1 MGHYISGQGL
11 EPIPEK
17 LQSLQE
23 MPPPTDLTETRKFLG
38 FVGYYRKFIPKYS
51 DIARPLTNLTRKDI
65 PFEWS
70 KACQAAFEMLKEYL
84 LKEPILKY
92 PKPDQPYI
100 LYTDA
105 SKYAWAGVLTQAY
118 VYKEEGRE
126 FSIHHPITYVSGLF
140 KGPQLNWAALTKEAY
155 AIYMVARKLD
165 YYLREAET
173 TIRSDH
179 LPLKSFLL
187 KNTKNDKV
195 NNWGVELASKYTL
208 NFEYVKGVKN
218 TLADTMSRLVTLDP
232 DIKLV
237 KEPEGY
243 QFGKQIGLND
253 DVAETE
259 VRLISLAPVAP
270 VSKSGKPVDP
280 IPDKDILQ
288 WGVSPEEIRYLT
300 QLLSELAAW
309 DPVNN
314 TTQRKKRFIPLFAS
328 IGAAIGSIV
337 NAGQIKK
344 IKKNIAILQEATI
357 LQDQQIMELARY
369 ADLTAAHVR
378 LHDTQIYRLQYGLLI
393 VEDGLREMIDVS
405 NFQIY
410 TSYHVSIA
418 LTILSRLQT
427 GSVSIENNIDKIFEY
442 LRIMSNRKATSA
454 VIPPVALRRLLLR
467 IEDRMRANPRL
478 RLPYDPRAGEIWKY
492 YGVTKVTPIVMDKML
507 VILMTIPVLDK
518 TLELNIYQVHNLPAI
533 PPGQEVESL
542 YQLENKY
549 FAIGRHGLYVTLPTE
564 QSVRICLQ
572 TELAICILEQALYP
586 VEHITW
592 CVYALFIDDE
602 PCIKRDCKYTVS
614 KVSGNRAISLGGYL
628 WAISSIEQEQLQVR
642 CLEETHMI
650 EIQPPLQIVYLG
662 NGCEGYSPSMF
673 LPAKNE
679 MTTHAQIESRREY
692 FLQFN
697 YVYTPDKYIG
707 LWWQFRTR
715 MMSEKEA
722 RAFITQVAPL
732 GTMDYSLLHKRPPM
746 IKTNYGFSWPV
757 PPATL
762 VVGVI
767 VIILLI
773 AGIALGCYMYRMRK
787 TFSLAAGTIKK
798 VTDKP
803 LSGCCRLFSR
813 MHKRTRPVTSPRT
826 IPRQRTIED
835 TPEAHAAEIHPVQ
848 MTKILRDVFQ
858 DPQLVHKYAKHLDKK
873 VQVDSFTSQEPE
885 IVPDP
890 ENPTDTLH

>member
-1 MGHYISGQGL
+1 MATVPISPTESSGTVIEKGRYEPGVHTINNANPYQGVTVTEGHGKYPVIFEPLQNVQTSRSTYKVTSFIDFTPYLEYFQQFEKYLEAFKTSIKAFENDPILQEFRELTMAATNERTGEACRHYPVCYTQSILYKLRIEQLEVLARRRERERCMARHMQACLVLRQFEYILNVTEYISENYL
-11 EPIPEK
+11 RVKE
-17 LQSLQE
+17 
-23 MPPPTDLTETRKFLG
+23 KFLKAIDY
-38 FVGYYRKFIPKYS
+38 VENIKIDKP
-51 DIARPLTNLTRKDI
+51 IASNTTSRHKRDSGN
-65 PFEWS
+65 PF
-70 KACQAAFEMLKEYL
+70 
-84 LKEPILKY
+84 
-92 PKPDQPYI
+92 D
-100 LYTDA
+100 
-105 SKYAWAGVLTQAY
+105 
-118 VYKEEGRE
+118 
-126 FSIHHPITYVSGLF
+126 
-140 KGPQLNWAALTKEAY
+140 TK
-155 AIYMVARKLD
+155 
-165 YYLREAET
+165 T
-173 TIRSDH
+173 T
-179 LPLKSFLL
+179 
-187 KNTKNDKV
+187 
-195 NNWGVELASKYTL
+195 
-208 NFEYVKGVKN
+208 
-218 TLADTMSRLVTLDP
+218 
-232 DIKLV
+232 
-237 KEPEGY
+237 
-243 QFGKQIGLND
+243 
-253 DVAETE
+253 
-259 VRLISLAPVAP
+259 
-270 VSKSGKPVDP
+270 
-280 IPDKDILQ
+280 
-288 WGVSPEEIRYLT
+288 PEEIRYLT
-300 QLLSELAAW
+300 QLLAELAAW
-309 DPVNN
+309 DPTNN

-369 ADLTAAHVR
+369 ADLTAARVR
-378 LHDTQIYRLQYGLLI
+378 LHDTQIYRLQYGLLV

-418 LTILSRLQT
+418 QTILSRLQT

-492 YGVTKVTPIVMDKML
+492 YGVIKVTPLVMDKML

-518 TLELNIYQVHNLPAI
+518 SLELNIYQVHNLPAI
-533 PPGQEVESL
+533 PPGQEVAAL
-542 YQLENKY
+542 YQLESRY
-549 FAIGRHGLYVTLPTE
+549 FAIGKHGMYVTLPTE
-564 QSVRICLQ
+564 QSVRVCLQ

-586 VEHITW
+586 VKHITW

-602 PCIKRDCKYTVS
+602 PRIKRDCKYTVS
-614 KVSGNRAISLGGYL
+614 KVSGNKAISLGGYL
-628 WAISSIEQEQLQVR
+628 WAISSIKQEQLQVR

-697 YVYTPDKYIG
+697 YIYTPDRYIG

-722 RAFITQVAPL
+722 KAFITQVAPL

-762 VVGVI
+762 VIGIV

-773 AGIALGCYMYRMRK
+773 AGVALGCYVYRMRK
-787 TFSLAAGTIKK
+787 TFSLATGTIKK
-798 VTDKP
+798 ITDKP
-803 LSGCCRLFSR
+803 LSGCRRLFSR
-813 MHKRTRPVTSPRT
+813 MHKRTRPVTSPR
-826 IPRQRTIED
+826 IIRRQRTIED
-835 TPEAHAAEIHPVQ
+835 KPEAHAAEIHPVQ

-858 DPQLVHKYAKHLDKK
+858 DPQVAHKYAKHLDKK
-873 VQVDSFTSQEPE
+873 VQVDSSVSPEPE

-890 ENPTDTLH
+890 ESVTEIRD